1 VTKYMGDFDI
11 KIWLKKL
18 AKGLGLTL
26 LSTGLIY
33 VAGYIELS
41 ELPAEYA
48 FWGGLTVIALAQ
60 IGNYIKHQYLVY

>member
-1 VTKYMGDFDI
+1 MGDFDI
-11 KIWLKKL
+11 KIWLTKL

-33 VAGYIELS
+33 TANYIEIS

-48 FWGGLTVIALAQ
+48 FWGGLLVISLGQ
-60 IGNYIKHQYLVY
+60 IGNWIKHEYLV